1 MSSVILIENERM
13 RWVNIWGEG
22 NGSAR
27 ETETVY
33 IISRV

>member
-1 MSSVILIENERM
+1 MSSVILIENERVK
-13 RWVNIWGEG
+13 WVNVWREG

-27 ETETVY
+27 ETEAVC